1 MTISQQDINKRLD
14 YFRQTVKSKGLPLTP
29 QKLEIFR
36 IIASSCSHPQ
46 APEIYEQV
54 KKNFENISLATVY
67 KNLIQFQ
74 DLGLV
79 TEITLPSAPS
89 RYDAKLDTHSH
100 AVDTATGQVYDLEIN
115 SKWNLPKKI
124 MGKKVKKTVVIYYL

>member
-1 MTISQQDINKRLD
+1 MVISKQEIKRRLD

-36 IIASSCSHPQ
+36 TIASSACHPNAQ
-46 APEIYEQV
+46 EIYETARIL
-54 KKNFENISLATVY
+54 FPTISLATVY
-67 KNLIQFQ
+67 KNLFKFQ
-74 DLGLV
+74 SLGLV

-89 RYDAKLDTHSH
+89 RYDAKLETHSH
-100 AVDTATGQVYDLEIN
+100 AVDTVNGQVYDQEIS
-115 SKWNLPKKI
+115 SKWNLPKTI

>member
-1 MTISQQDINKRLD
+1 MTISQQEITKRLD
-14 YFRQTVKSKGLPLTP
+14 YFRHVVKDNRLPITP

-46 APEIYEQV
+46 AQEIYEQIQ
-54 KKNFENISLATVY
+54 KKFENISLATVY
-67 KNLIQFQ
+67 KNLLKFQ

-100 AVDTATGQVYDLEIN
+100 AVDTANGQVYDLEIN
-115 SKWNLPKKI
+115 SKWNLPKTI
-124 MGKKVKKTVVIYYL
+124 MGKKVKKAVVIYYL